1 MNNVAALFIFLFIPI
16 TNLLSNSRLL
26 LDPSITRRCEILI
39 DQRKELISYKMRI
52 IDLIERNKNLQE
64 KAPENKIST
73 KQKLALNLAK
83 LKNELSLMETKI
95 SREEENIIKKGCPG
109 LTL

>member
-1 MNNVAALFIFLFIPI
+1 
-16 TNLLSNSRLL
+16 
-26 LDPSITRRCEILI
+26 
-39 DQRKELISYKMRI
+39 MRI